1 MDGLI
6 RISKCS
12 DEAFSVFDGSQ
23 VVVTPELVLFW
34 KPPNPFGQWTESPFE
49 IDGVTYNCAE
59 QYMMAEKA
67 RLFNDKDIESK
78 ILETSSPRQQKKLGK
93 QVSGF
98 NTSKWVSERCNIVFR
113 GNVAKFRQNPE
124 LGQILLETGD
134 RRLAEASPLD
144 KIWGI
149 SFAAEHPHAYDEM
162 TWKGLNFLGNVFE
175 DVRTHLRAGQ
185 QFEEA

>member
-67 RLFNDKDIESK
+67 YVPDSCSFI
-78 ILETSSPRQQKKLGK
+78 PR
-93 QVSGF
+93 
-98 NTSKWVSERCNIVFR
+98 
-113 GNVAKFRQNPE
+113 AQNAFPE
-124 LGQILLETGD
+124 GTLSD
-134 RRLAEASPLD
+134 
-144 KIWGI
+144 
-149 SFAAEHPHAYDEM
+149 
-162 TWKGLNFLGNVFE
+162 
-175 DVRTHLRAGQ
+175 
-185 QFEEA
+185 